1 MSGTFFSGKIYQK
14 PSWQSI
20 KSIQVLGIGYFR
32 RYYWSLAGEKKGF
45 FMFKAKLVAEHV
57 GSMSTQPTPAAHNGL
72 K

>member
-32 RYYWSLAGEKKGF
+32 RYYWSLAGEKKRLF
-45 FMFKAKLVAEHV
+45 HV
-57 GSMSTQPTPAAHNGL
+57 QGQTGS
-72 K
+72 